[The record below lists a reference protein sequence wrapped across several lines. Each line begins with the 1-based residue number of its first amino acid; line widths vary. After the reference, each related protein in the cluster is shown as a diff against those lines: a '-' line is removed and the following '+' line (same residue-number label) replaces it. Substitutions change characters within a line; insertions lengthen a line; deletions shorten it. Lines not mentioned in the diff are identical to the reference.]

1 MNKLADSDS
10 ILCDPIKRSG
20 GLLRLWVAVF
30 GLLLIPLAQAQAVAL
45 DAKSAQFLGGSMT
58 AFVETSE
65 PLTLD
70 QVIVLQQ
77 KGNLRAVESSVPK
90 FGIGSQPIW
99 LRLAVDNASKEAVQ
113 KHLLVENT
121 WLDKLDVYLV
131 QAGQTARKW
140 QAGDADAALQH
151 PLPGVGYVFD
161 VSFPPGRSELY
172 LRVETPDPL
181 TLPIRLLTR
190 DELDSVQRLYAYGYG
205 LLYGFLFAL
214 IVYNAMLYLGL
225 RERSYLDYSLYLG
238 SFVLLNFAYTGHGY
252 GLIWADFPLF
262 QEYVIL
268 LMMVIV
274 GCLGLRFASGFL
286 NLRQHAPP
294 LLRFANA
301 FSLAGLSVVVLAMLL
316 RQQAVAAIVAFVFI
330 LLFSLAMVWLG
341 LVSVQHGQVAG
352 RYFLVAV
359 LMSMIGATV
368 SALTVWVG
376 LPYTQVGFHAAGWG
390 VVAEG
395 LLLALALA
403 YQMRQVQRKRII
415 AEQMARLD
423 PLTGLFNR
431 RAFLDRA
438 GPVWSTSQRNLRP
451 LSVVMCDLDHF
462 KSINDKHGHEMGDSA
477 LVAVSR
483 VLAEACRSGD
493 VVARWGGEE
502 FILFLPE
509 TDAVQAMQL
518 AERLRG
524 EIGQLE
530 LAGENR
536 GLAISASFGVAT
548 RDQQKSLDALIGE
561 ADKWLYEAKRA
572 GRDRVRGMPAIAT
585 I

>member
-1 MNKLADSDS
+1 
-10 ILCDPIKRSG
+10 
-20 GLLRLWVAVF
+20 
-30 GLLLIPLAQAQAVAL
+30 
-45 DAKSAQFLGGSMT
+45 
-58 AFVETSE
+58 
-65 PLTLD
+65 
-70 QVIVLQQ
+70 
-77 KGNLRAVESSVPK
+77 
-90 FGIGSQPIW
+90 
-99 LRLAVDNASKEAVQ
+99 
-113 KHLLVENT
+113 
-121 WLDKLDVYLV
+121 
-131 QAGQTARKW
+131 
-140 QAGDADAALQH
+140 
-151 PLPGVGYVFD
+151 
-161 VSFPPGRSELY
+161 
-172 LRVETPDPL
+172 
-181 TLPIRLLTR
+181 
-190 DELDSVQRLYAYGYG
+190 
-205 LLYGFLFAL
+205 
-214 IVYNAMLYLGL
+214 
-225 RERSYLDYSLYLG
+225 
-238 SFVLLNFAYTGHGY
+238 
-252 GLIWADFPLF
+252 
-262 QEYVIL
+262 
-268 LMMVIV
+268 
-274 GCLGLRFASGFL
+274 
-286 NLRQHAPP
+286 
-294 LLRFANA
+294 
-301 FSLAGLSVVVLAMLL
+301 
-316 RQQAVAAIVAFVFI
+316 
-330 LLFSLAMVWLG
+330 
-341 LVSVQHGQVAG
+341 
-352 RYFLVAV
+352 
-359 LMSMIGATV
+359 
-368 SALTVWVG
+368 
-376 LPYTQVGFHAAGWG
+376 
-390 VVAEG
+390 

-415 AEQMARLD
+415 AEQLARLD